1 MSDDEKKPTPQP
13 STSPSPSVKAP
24 TVPPQP
30 AKQASTVKTP
40 AISRRAFVVGA
51 LGASTLLAIGAFALP
66 NAPST
71 GILDPLIPAKQGPTV
86 VAKYQTQPT
95 PTGTDLNSRYQNVGG
110 SADVYDPSKYS
121 EFFYYPYPVMDS
133 PYYKNV
139 ITRLPDPLVNPY
151 YPNDPVL
158 SHVAAL
164 NLTCV
169 HLRCIVNP
177 GYAGN
182 PGSGEFRLICPCH
195 GSQYRLKDG
204 VPVAGPA
211 FDLGLLPL
219 PRVKLSYDSTTGNIT
234 ATDLDGTAGVGRTD

>member
-1 MSDDEKKPTPQP
+1 MSDEKKPTPQP
-13 STSPSPSVKAP
+13 STTPSPSVKPPA
-24 TVPPQP
+24 VPAQP
-30 AKQASTVKTP
+30 AKQPSSVKTA

-71 GILDPLIPAKQGPTV
+71 GILDPLIPAKEGPTV

-95 PTGTDLNSRYQNVGG
+95 PTGTDLNSRYQNVFG
-110 SADVYDPSKYS
+110 SADVYDPSNYS
-121 EFFYYPYPVMDS
+121 EFFYFPYPVADS

-139 ITRLPDPLVNPY
+139 IIRLPDPLANPY
-151 YPNDPVL
+151 YPNDDVL
-158 SHVAAL
+158 KHVAAL

-182 PGSGEFRLICPCH
+182 PGSGEFRLQCPCH
-195 GSQYRLKDG
+195 GSQYRLTDG

-211 FDLGLLPL
+211 YDLGLLPL
-219 PRVKLSYDSTTGNIT
+219 PRVILSYDSTTGNIT
-234 ATDLDGTAGVGRTD
+234 AKDLDGQAGIGRTD

>member
-13 STSPSPSVKAP
+13 STTSSPSAKPP

-30 AKQASTVKTP
+30 AKPPLAVKAQP
-40 AISRRAFVVGA
+40 ISRRAFVVGA

-71 GILDPLIPAKQGPTV
+71 GILAPLIPAKEGPTKV
-86 VAKYQTQPT
+86 TTWNDLNAKYQ
-95 PTGTDLNSRYQNVGG
+95 NAVSGG
-110 SADVYDPSKYS
+110 NLYAPSNYS
-121 EFFYYPYPVMDS
+121 EFFYFPYPVMDS

-151 YPNDPVL
+151 YQSDPVL
-158 SHVAAL
+158 SHVVAL

-182 PGSGEFRLICPCH
+182 PGSGEFRLQCPCH
-195 GSQYRLKDG
+195 GSQYRLTDG
-204 VPVAGPA
+204 IPVAGPA

-234 ATDLDGTAGVGRTD
+234 ATDMDGTAGVGRTD

>member
-1 MSDDEKKPTPQP
+1 MSDEKKPTPQP
-13 STSPSPSVKAP
+13 GTTPSPSAKPP
-24 TVPPQP
+24 TVPLQP
-30 AKQASTVKTP
+30 AKQLSTVKAT

-71 GILDPLIPAKQGPTV
+71 GILGPLIPAKQGPTV

-95 PTGTDLNSRYQNVGG
+95 STGTDLNSKYQNAVSGG
-110 SADVYDPSKYS
+110 NLYALSNYS
-121 EFFYYPYPVMDS
+121 EFFYFPYPVADS

-139 ITRLPDPLVNPY
+139 IIRLPDPLVNPY
-151 YPNDPVL
+151 YSTDDVL
-158 SHVAAL
+158 KHVAAL

-182 PGSGEFRLICPCH
+182 PGSGEFRLQCPCH
-195 GSQYRLKDG
+195 GSQYRLTDG

-219 PRVKLSYDSTTGNIT
+219 PRVKLSYDSATGNIT
-234 ATDLDGTAGVGRTD
+234 ATDLDGTAGIGRAD

>member
-1 MSDDEKKPTPQP
+1 MSDEKKPTPQP
-13 STSPSPSVKAP
+13 PSTPSPSVKAP
-24 TVPPQP
+24 PVAAQP
-30 AKQASTVKTP
+30 ANQPVKKP

-66 NAPST
+66 DSPST
-71 GILDPLIPAKQGPTV
+71 GILNPLIPAKAPPTV
-86 VAKYQTQPT
+86 VANYQTQPT
-95 PTGTDLNSRYQNVGG
+95 STGTDLNSRYQTVAN
-110 SADVYDPSKYS
+110 SADLYDPSKYS
-121 EFFYYPYPVMDS
+121 EFFYFPYQVKDS

-139 ITRLPDPLVNPY
+139 ITRLPEPLVNPY

-158 SHVAAL
+158 AHVAAW

-177 GYAGN
+177 GYAGS
-182 PGSGEFRLICPCH
+182 PGSGEFRLQCPCH

-204 VPVAGPA
+204 IPVAGPA

-219 PRVKLSYDSTTGNIT
+219 PRVKLTYDSTTGNIT
-234 ATDLDGTAGVGRTD
+234 ATDMDGTAGVGRTD

>member
-1 MSDDEKKPTPQP
+1 MSDEKKPTPQP
-13 STSPSPSVKAP
+13 SNTTSSSTKAP
-24 TVPPQP
+24 TPPPQQ
-30 AKQASTVKTP
+30 AKPASTAQTA

-71 GILDPLIPAKQGPTV
+71 GILGPLIPAKQGPTV
-86 VAKYQTQPT
+86 VATYQTTPT
-95 PTGTDLNSRYQNVGG
+95 PTGTDLNSRYQSVAGT
-110 SADVYDPSKYS
+110 ADVYDPSKYS
-121 EFFYYPYPVMDS
+121 EFFYFPYPVTDS

-182 PGSGEFRLICPCH
+182 PGSGEFRLQCPCH
-195 GSQYRLKDG
+195 GSQYRLNDG

-219 PRVKLSYDSTTGNIT
+219 PRLKLSYDSATGNIT
-234 ATDLDGTAGVGRTD
+234 ATDLDGNAGVGRTD

>member
-1 MSDDEKKPTPQP
+1 MSEEKKPTLQP
-13 STSPSPSVKAP
+13 TPTPSSSTKPP
-24 TVPPQP
+24 TPPPQQAKPASP
-30 AKQASTVKTP
+30 AKTP
-40 AISRRAFVVGA
+40 LISRRAFVVGA

-71 GILDPLIPAKQGPTV
+71 GILGPLIPAKQGPTV
-86 VAKYQTQPT
+86 VANYQTTPT
-95 PTGTDLNSRYQNVGG
+95 PTGTDLNSRYQSVVGK
-110 SADVYDPSKYS
+110 ADVYDPSNYS
-121 EFFYYPYPVMDS
+121 EFFYFPYPVTDS

-182 PGSGEFRLICPCH
+182 PGSGEFRLQCPCH

-219 PRVKLSYDSTTGNIT
+219 PRLKLSYDSATGNIT
-234 ATDLDGTAGVGRTD
+234 ATDLDGNAGVGRTD